1 MSDFAFF
8 NSTFNLTTLT
18 SVGNQN
24 ALSVGIGGLTGGI
37 GIFSFLFFL
46 LPIHHHDVQFIFKFG
61 IQGEDYRPGEELP
74 WKHTIGARVY
84 DNMGR
89 FMKGTMRGY
98 VCINGIENC
107 VAHIHPVK
115 RQPAYAM
122 IQGAP
127 RPVCLAAVGVRYESG
142 DKYGWV
148 GNWAQTCEQPWYYSA
163 HNAIMGNETFGIN
176 CAWVGKRGYK
186 RPHRSR
192 HRRHR
197 TGIPTGIR
205 IHWVDFTHAYR
216 SYHDN
221 EYYCRDNNTALAF
234 HRHKHPG
241 FFDGTSLPE
250 RVYTRPREKEPPEK
264 RAVGQAEE
272 VEEVEEVEEQADEAQ
287 GQADEESAR
296 HMAPDISP
304 GMYKRTVKSHMSHHS
319 AKFLCESRSSAGPS
333 LVAMS
338 DRLFCHMPNRVL
350 YQFCADVES
359 GGCWDHEAH
368 RFDAK
373 GPGKI
378 HARSALPN
386 IVFDKPL
393 VWGAPEGSS

>member
-24 ALSVGIGGLTGGI
+24 ALSVGISGLTGI

-74 WKHTIGARVY
+74 WKHTVGARVY

-98 VCINGIENC
+98 TCINGIENC

-148 GNWAQTCEQPWYYSA
+148 GNWAQTCEQPW
-163 HNAIMGNETFGIN
+163 
-176 CAWVGKRGYK
+176 
-186 RPHRSR
+186 
-192 HRRHR
+192 
-197 TGIPTGIR
+197 
-205 IHWVDFTHAYR
+205 
-216 SYHDN
+216 
-221 EYYCRDNNTALAF
+221 
-234 HRHKHPG
+234 HKHPG

-272 VEEVEEVEEQADEAQ
+272 VEEQAEEVEEQADEAE

-296 HMAPDISP
+296 HMAPEISP

-319 AKFLCESRSSAGPS
+319 AKYLCESRSSAGPS

-386 IVFDKPL
+386 IDFDKPL
-393 VWGAPEGSS
+393 VWGAPDGSS

>member
-18 SVGNQN
+18 SVGNQS
-24 ALSVGIGGLTGGI
+24 ALSLGIGGLTGI

-46 LPIHHHDVQFIFKFG
+46 LPIHHHEIQIAFKLG
-61 IQGEDYRPGEELP
+61 IQGEEFHVNEELP
-74 WKHTIGARVY
+74 WRHSLGVRAY

-89 FMKGTMRGY
+89 FIKGTMTGY
-98 VCINGIENC
+98 VCTSGRENC
-107 VAHIHPVK
+107 VVHIHPVK

-127 RPVCLAAVGVRYESG
+127 KPACLAAVGIRYESG

-148 GNWAQTCEQPWYYSA
+148 GNWAQTCEQP
-163 HNAIMGNETFGIN
+163 
-176 CAWVGKRGYK
+176 C
-186 RPHRSR
+186 
-192 HRRHR
+192 
-197 TGIPTGIR
+197 
-205 IHWVDFTHAYR
+205 
-216 SYHDN
+216 
-221 EYYCRDNNTALAF
+221 YCRDNNTALAF

-250 RVYTRPREKEPPEK
+250 RVWTRPNEKEPPEK
-264 RAVGQAEE
+264 RAEG
-272 VEEVEEVEEQADEAQ
+272 QADEAEGQ
-287 GQADEESAR
+287 ADEAEEEADEAEGEADEAEGKADEAEGEADEAEGQADEESAR
-296 HMAPDISP
+296 HMAPEISP
-304 GMYKRTVKSHMSHHS
+304 GMWKRSVKSYMSHHS
-319 AKFLCESRSSAGPS
+319 AKFLCESGSSAGPS

-338 DRLFCHMPNRVL
+338 DRLFCHMPNKVL
-350 YQFCADVES
+350 YHFCADVES

-373 GPGKI
+373 GSGKI
-378 HARSALPN
+378 HARAALPN

-393 VWGAPEGSS
+393 VWGAPDGSS